1 MLSQRETVVSERT
14 SEAQEKQDSAPTLAG
29 TEARFHRFR
38 VGDIECVSLSDGA
51 IRVPMRPPE
60 PGKPMQFR
68 LVPLACLLVTLPQ
81 TGKLVLMDS
90 GFGYN
95 PERLGKPLLSDGRL
109 AESLSLAGISPEAID
124 DVLISHLDPD
134 HIDGLFRD
142 DGSKTFPRATYHVA
156 AEEIA
161 FWHRDPV
168 DLSDSNIS
176 EAAKQ
181 DRRQAS
187 GRFLRLAGSTL
198 TTFRAGEEVMPGV
211 STIALPGHTRG
222 QVGFIV
228 QGASETLLYTGDGF
242 TNAVVSVETPHVHH
256 PLDFYP
262 EQGVQTRRK
271 LIELLLENKWQSF
284 SPHFPWPAIG
294 RLERDGDR
302 AIWKA
307 AS

>member
-1 MLSQRETVVSERT
+1 MSELP
-14 SEAQEKQDSAPTLAG
+14 SEAQEIQDPAPALAG
-29 TEARFHRFR
+29 TEARFHRFQ

-51 IRVPMRPPE
+51 IRVPMGPAE

-68 LVPLACLLVTLPQ
+68 LVPLACLLLTLPQ
-81 TGKLVLMDS
+81 TGEVVLMDS

-124 DVLISHLDPD
+124 AVLVSHLDPD
-134 HIDGLFRD
+134 HVDGLFRD

-161 FWHRDPV
+161 FWQGDSV
-168 DLSDSNIS
+168 DLSDSPIS

-187 GRFLRLAGSTL
+187 GPLLRLAGGTL
-198 TTFRAGEEVMPGV
+198 KTFRAGEEVMPEI
-211 STIALPGHTRG
+211 SSIALPGHTRG

-242 TNAVVSVETPHVHH
+242 TNAVVSVETPHLHH

-262 EQGVQTRRK
+262 AQGVETRRK
-271 LIELLLENKWQSF
+271 LIELLLEKQWQSF

-294 RLERDGDR
+294 HLERAGDG
-302 AIWKA
+302 AVWKA
-307 AS
+307 AP